1 MLEKTQLFRIFDY
14 VSRYRRLPTF
24 LGTISYPE
32 LRQFYAPSRKSVKL
46 RRQPA
51 EKKQKLQRGS
61 CTTIKLQLYNYRV
74 YSCTTKGVIVV
85 QLKGLQLYDNKVF
98 PLGSTEVLTAV
109 SRPADQAQQVCRAQQ
124 QQWRSYFLAPGMI
137 LSPTREETLSDMVR
151 SSFQLVKMPIPH
163 LLSLFLLP

>member
-1 MLEKTQLFRIFDY
+1 MSEKTQLFRTFDY

-32 LRQFYAPSRKSVKL
+32 LRQFYVPSRKSAKL

-51 EKKQKLQRGS
+51 EKKQKLQRGN

-74 YSCTTKGVIVV
+74 YRCTTKGVIVV
-85 QLKGLQLYDNKVF
+85 RLKGLQLYDSKVF

-124 QQWRSYFLAPGMI
+124 QQWRSYFLQGRRI
-137 LSPTREETLSDMVR
+137 KSFTR
-151 SSFQLVKMPIPH
+151 
-163 LLSLFLLP
+163 